1 MIYFKAF
8 RFNGMKSARHALD
21 NMEISD
27 TTFIPIKEE
36 EVAEISVNNLGVYS
50 VHGSWNQN
58 YTILSAGIDYYT
70 PLSNV
75 FGLIFSPGGA
85 FAGVGSDD
93 SISSLIG
100 HINNIE
106 IRDPVLNDFA
116 ASMGSDTSALVVLGD
131 QSIIDAT
138 TEELIEYETE
148 TFEVKLEDEIQAT
161 IQKRI

>member
-8 RFNGMKSARHALD
+8 RFNGLKSARYALD

-36 EVAEISVNNLGVYS
+36 DVAEISVNNQGVYS

-58 YTILSAGIDYYT
+58 YTISSGEIDYYT
-70 PLSNV
+70 PLSKV
-75 FGLIFSPGGA
+75 FDLIFSPGGA
-85 FAGVGSDD
+85 FAGVEIDD
-93 SISSLIG
+93 SVSSLIG

-131 QSIIDAT
+131 QSLIDAI

-148 TFEVKLEDEIQAT
+148 TFEVKFEDEIQAT
-161 IQKRI
+161 IQKSI